1 MTNGTFVY
9 HCQHGEEECK
19 GNLLEICIIKNCQFD
34 PNLYLHVLTC
44 VEIQVMAGH
53 SFETSVPACVKLFR
67 STKSYKWIK
76 ECSEVH
82 TKYFNKGVLMMQ
94 LFVGTVHALDFR
106 PKFSSLVHNLSVILA
121 ALDYKPH

>member
-82 TKYFNKGVLMMQ
+82 AKGGFFSESAMCFSNLQ
-94 LFVGTVHALDFR
+94 KN
-106 PKFSSLVHNLSVILA
+106 PKNYPEHEI
-121 ALDYKPH
+121 